1 MSNQDINVLAPINQL
16 GYGIV
21 GLNVVKSLVKSGHR
35 VALSIIGQ
43 IDASEEDYGL
53 LSECVNNFKLP
64 NFSAPCIRIW
74 HQHDMSQF
82 VGRGS
87 KIGFPIFELDSF
99 TDQEKHH
106 LKSLDQIFVCSNW
119 AKKIVADN
127 INHDSVS
134 VVPLGVDLDVFTET
148 FSERSETIFY
158 NCGKWEIRKGHD
170 AIIEAFNKAFQ
181 PSDDVELWMMC
192 DNPFLSKDDQEK
204 WHDLYKRS
212 RLGDKIRLIPR
223 QQTQKDVYN
232 IMRQTDCGV
241 FPSRAEGWNLEL
253 LEMMSC
259 GKHVIATDYS
269 AHTEFCNNEN
279 CRLIKIEDLEAAY
292 DGKWFFNQGQW
303 GSLGDK
309 QVDQVVKNFQEV
321 HKLKQTGS
329 LGANTSW
336 VETAKRFS
344 WSNTAKEIINAIPQR
359 R

>member
-1 MSNQDINVLAPINQL
+1 MSNRNINIIAPINQL

-21 GLNVVKSLVKSGHR
+21 GLNVVKSLAKASYE
-35 VALSIIGQ
+35 VALSIIGPP
-43 IDASEEDYGL
+43 DASKEDYSL

-64 NFSAPCIRIW
+64 NFDAPCIRIW

-82 VGRGS
+82 VGRGP

-106 LKSLDQIFVCSNW
+106 LRNLDQILVCSDW
-119 AKKIVADN
+119 AKKVVSDN
-127 INHDSVS
+127 IDHDFISI
-134 VVPLGVDLDVFTET
+134 VPLGVDRDVFTET
-148 FSERSETIFY
+148 LSERSETIFF
-158 NCGKWEIRKGHD
+158 NCGKWEVRKGHD
-170 AIIEAFNKAFQ
+170 VIVEAIKKAFQ
-181 PSDDVELWMMC
+181 PSDNLELWMMC
-192 DNPFLSKDDQEK
+192 DNPFLSEDEQRK

-232 IMRQTDCGV
+232 IMKQTDCGV

-259 GKHVIATDYS
+259 GKHVIATNYS
-269 AHTEFCNNEN
+269 AHTEFCSDEN
-279 CRLIKIEDLEAAY
+279 CRFIEIDSLESAY

-309 QVDQVVKNFQEV
+309 QVDQIVKNFQEV
-321 HKLKQTGS
+321 QRLKKTGS
-329 LGANTSW
+329 LGVNTSG
-336 VETAKRFS
+336 VKTAKKLS
-344 WSNTAKEIINAIPQR
+344 WSNTAKEIINAIPQ
-359 R
+359 